1 MSSRES
7 RMSSTTV
14 AQFANELNRPAK
26 ELLELLRDA
35 GVELSSVDDP
45 ITEADKAKLL
55 TSLQG
60 SAHGSRRITLTHRE
74 TAEIRQADSSGRSRT
89 IPVETRRSRVF
100 VKRDRSELLAEA
112 AKRQEE
118 LREQAAQAVGE
129 KDDSKAA
136 TDTAKQ
142 ADASPTQSESADA
155 GTQTAPQ
162 SQASAADAKRLLQ
175 PLIRTKHR
183 VPMLRHPQKRMSRLL
198 SLKRPRPRTRP
209 VPLLLPRP
217 QPSRPLNHNLRSNSL
232 RPRSALIRV
241 PPRWPKQLRQ
251 THRKQP
257 LMRLQTLKK
266 RRPRPSLRQRKPM
279 PAMRPLRHPL
289 KKYQIQ
295 RASLTWQN
303 RFPRPI
309 PNLPNPLKPPRR
321 QQLSRHKRQRRLRRL
336 KRRPAPSA
344 HLNPVVTMRSILHS
358 IQS

>member
-26 ELLELLRDA
+26 ALLELLRDA
-35 GVELSSVDDP
+35 GRELSSVDDP

-55 TSLQG
+55 TSLQRR
-60 SAHGSRRITLTHRE
+60 AHGSRRITLTHRE
-74 TAEIRQADSSGRSRT
+74 TSEIRQADSSGRSRT

-162 SQASAADAKRLLQ
+162 SQVSAADAKEAAAAADQDKAQSTDAEASTEKDVAPAQ
-175 PLIRTKHR
+175 PKTPAAEDEASASAPAEARSEERR
-183 VPMLRHPQKRMSRLL
+183 VGKEC
-198 SLKRPRPRTRP
+198 
-209 VPLLLPRP
+209 
-217 QPSRPLNHNLRSNSL
+217 RSEGWKVSGEK
-232 RPRSALIRV
+232 AKV
-241 PPRWPKQLRQ
+241 
-251 THRKQP
+251 
-257 LMRLQTLKK
+257 
-266 RRPRPSLRQRKPM
+266 RR
-279 PAMRPLRHPL
+279 AYEH
-289 KKYQIQ
+289 
-295 RASLTWQN
+295 A
-303 RFPRPI
+303 
-309 PNLPNPLKPPRR
+309 
-321 QQLSRHKRQRRLRRL
+321 
-336 KRRPAPSA
+336 
-344 HLNPVVTMRSILHS
+344 
-358 IQS
+358 